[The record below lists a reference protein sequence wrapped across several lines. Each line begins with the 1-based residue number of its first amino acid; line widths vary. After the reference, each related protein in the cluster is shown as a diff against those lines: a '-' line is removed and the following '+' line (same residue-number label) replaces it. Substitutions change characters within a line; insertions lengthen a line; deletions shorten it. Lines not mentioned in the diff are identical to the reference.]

1 MKSGREILK
10 DRLRYQ
16 GKQYSQG
23 QMARGG
29 GQSVHIMTMAVE
41 RIEELEKALNDLL
54 NDCIN
59 FNGGTLTN
67 CILEQASAALNDGV
81 PNVKLTGCAY

>member
-1 MKSGREILK
+1 MISEPRSSEPRSL
-10 DRLRYQ
+10 
-16 GKQYSQG
+16 
-23 QMARGG
+23 ARGG

-67 CILEQASAALNDGV
+67 CILEQASAALNIERS
-81 PNVKLTGCAY
+81 TR